1 MDNSMIIR
9 EKILRELI
17 PSENMRLTN
26 GETIAEDIVVLAVSD
41 SPDNWYE
48 ITEEKAQRIQ
58 AERDSANELLSVDS

>member
-26 GETIAEDIVVLAVSD
+26 GETIAEDNVVLAVSD

-48 ITEEKAQRIQ
+48 ITEEE
-58 AERDSANELLSVDS
+58 AERRLAERNEADESLFVNR